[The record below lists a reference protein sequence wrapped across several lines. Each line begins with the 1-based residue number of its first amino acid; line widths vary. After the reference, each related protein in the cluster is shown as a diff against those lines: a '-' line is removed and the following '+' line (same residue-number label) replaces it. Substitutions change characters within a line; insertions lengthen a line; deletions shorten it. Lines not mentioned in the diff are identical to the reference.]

1 MLWAAVVP
9 QTRRCAL
16 PERCVDC
23 NSGSWL
29 HQVLSCYSETFP
41 VRAPNGV
48 PYTITLRLCL
58 ACGTRFADRQQVR
71 EYLRTKLPAH
81 ASVAKTAVV

>member
-1 MLWAAVVP
+1 M
-9 QTRRCAL
+9 

-23 NSGSWL
+23 NSGSRL

-48 PYTITLRLCL
+48 PYNITLRLCL

-71 EYLRTKLPAH
+71 EYLLTKLPAH
-81 ASVAKTAVV
+81 ARVAETAAV